1 MTKARV
7 TVLAFDFG
15 LNNIGIASGQ
25 TITRSAGAV
34 TTLKARAGVPD
45 WKAVD
50 ALLRE
55 WQPDVL
61 LVGLPLNMDQTMS
74 AMAERAKQF
83 AATLRA
89 RYEMDVEMVDERLTS
104 FEARG
109 ISDDVN
115 AQHAIAARLIAETYL
130 NGDGLNGGS

>member
-15 LNNIGIASGQ
+15 LNNFGVASGQ

-50 ALLRE
+50 VLLRE
-55 WQPDVL
+55 WRPDVL
-61 LVGLPLNMDQTMS
+61 LVGLPLNMDETMS

-83 AATLRA
+83 AAALRA
-89 RYEMDVEMVDERLTS
+89 RYDIDVEMVDERLTS

-109 ISDDVN
+109 LSDDVN

-130 NGDGLNGGS
+130 NAGS